1 MRYRAEIRPVGRR
14 MVALGVLLGA
24 LCGYCADTARW
35 VGPSNGVVSEG
46 TNWDPEG
53 TPTREMLFTGDAVG
67 KTVVFDSQV
76 VLASDGNASV
86 GSTNETDAA
95 LFTTDGATWNCVVW
109 KASDPSYGLTAPLS
123 IYVADRGEFSDGALR
138 IESGTYT
145 AGTQANGR
153 GISVG
158 RTGKGYFELAG
169 GTLNCK
175 GDACFSCE
183 RGGTAVIGSNAE
195 GAAPAVVDVV
205 SGKWTYL
212 AVNDAP
218 GSVTI
223 RKSGTLKTSYISDK
237 AKNTHSTLTLDGGT
251 LCHSGFNQGNA
262 FVPVPIR
269 LTANGG
275 TLDTTVAGVFAND
288 IVDDDPDSTMKGT
301 LVKKGAGTL
310 TFTTTKSYA
319 GLTDVQE
326 GKLVLAAGVQLGSL
340 KIAEGAGIEID
351 MTLGTLDGNIS
362 YPLFKAG
369 AAVPDLPE
377 GKSLTDV
384 VTFIN
389 AASFNVEL
397 TKVEDVWMVVGSV
410 KEDSAVARNVT
421 TGEYFSTLAGAVA
434 KAESDQTIQLLKSAL
449 VHGNVPFGVTG
460 ATNMTLNL
468 NGHTLTREGTDCV
481 IEFAGSTVISNGTI
495 LANEVRKVGGSAFLS
510 LPENKNAV
518 LTVVDVN
525 VGNENGY
532 DPYCMFNLR
541 QKSSVNISNGIWRVA
556 TLASGYYDSGKI
568 EISGGRFYL
577 RGWHTDAAN
586 YRKTKIVLSGG
597 LYALA
602 PRASYAAEEYVVQ
615 HRPGE
620 ALPYAVVPAGTPG
633 LVKPEGWS
641 FAYADQATADASVV
655 AQNGTTSYASLADA
669 VRAASAGDTVEL
681 VADVLALPE
690 AVTIDKGLTL
700 EGNGHL
706 VRVPRVFVDESGYVT
721 DDYTLDFDAVI
732 VVTAEADAALR
743 NLRVMGGGKIK
754 ADTEGGNFS
763 CIDNFGTLLMENVTV
778 TRSNGGVYNNE
789 GAKLYMDNCRLVRN
803 CRFCGGGLYNHGTAV
818 MVRSSLSE
826 NRSLSNGGGG
836 GAAENSGTLYVNNC
850 VICNNSSTEIGGA
863 INNYSSQ
870 RDVKLYMMNTTLS
883 GNFSASENDSYA
895 GGVGLR
901 ASGHLGYFYG
911 VNNLI
916 CNNYWYKKSDATL
929 RTLDIGA
936 LENDLKEMK
945 TDLRYTL
952 FQTLKK
958 QGKTTDET
966 KAQFTIENCVQLSA
980 GEAAADVFQE
990 YYASPRTYQN
1000 SVTTTKDINGAQLVS
1015 KDDGSLNAEIARYA
1029 PIKREGGKAVLGTD
1043 GVYTY
1048 FDASNWKAGEVKM
1061 SYRTV
1066 AGGAQI
1072 GDLTQATGEMI
1083 ALDSLPVADESAMV
1097 TNYYESASGRSFGVA
1112 GASGWLESET
1122 KYYTVALG
1130 GEIQGTNPVKVVK
1143 GQVTWGSVA
1152 GVTLYGDSYA
1162 EGETVTLTATP
1173 GFSRAFLGWYAYAA
1187 DGTTLEKLSDAAV
1200 WTLQVTRNLTVFPAF
1215 SELSK
1220 MVEPAP
1226 KVHVVMNA
1234 GEPPLFPINVT
1245 TKWMVDNYPGYVEAI
1260 TGKPAAEAEA
1270 YITGL
1275 LEQPDATTGLKKWQ
1289 EYVLGITPGDVN
1301 GRIWIDSPQYKSVNG
1316 NLLRFKMNELTP
1328 VEGSGFTLLY
1338 RLNSRLGDAAD
1349 FTRGVARESSVF
1361 DVNVAADP
1369 SGLYRIDI
1377 IFVPDGEAISEEF
1390 VTTVNTA
1397 GVLRVA
1403 SAADRAALAAPWT
1416 KLTPSAAAPVE
1427 AVNLVKTMNLT
1438 TGDKL
1443 YVYDGANKK
1452 YRAFQ
1457 LRESGQWEALAVYA
1471 LDANGNI
1478 NWTAAAAAKDSSV
1491 ARGVGFWLER
1501 QNTEGYVYLVGQ
1513 SDGSSE
1519 AVTTPLVA
1527 GWNLVG
1533 NPQTAAF
1540 DFTALAPKSGDRIVV
1555 PTAGEPKNLTWE
1567 NNGWGYYKS
1576 TVFTTKS
1583 GRKYVKPVW
1592 TTDDNGIPAGTAFW
1606 YISASGASTLDWTNK
1621 EVL

>member
-1 MRYRAEIRPVGRR
+1 MRYCTCIRSAGRLA
-14 MVALGVLLGA
+14 VALGAMFGA
-24 LCGYCADTARW
+24 LSGKGAETAYW
-35 VGPSNGVVSEG
+35 VGQSDGVVSVGE
-46 TNWDPEG
+46 NWDPAG
-53 TPTREMLFTGDAVG
+53 VPTKEMLFTGDAVG
-67 KTVVFDSQV
+67 KTVVFDSPV
-76 VLASDGNASV
+76 VLASNASV

-95 LFTTDGATWNCVVW
+95 LFTTDGNNWNCVVW
-109 KASDPSYGLTAPLS
+109 KASDSSYGLTAPLS
-123 IYVADRGEFSDGALR
+123 IYVADRPGFSDGALR

-145 AGTQANGR
+145 AGTMDNGR
-153 GISVG
+153 GVSVG

-183 RGGTAVIGSNAE
+183 KGGTAVIGSNAE
-195 GAAPAVVDVV
+195 GASPAIVNVDT
-205 SGKWTYL
+205 GKWTYL

-251 LCHSGFNQGNA
+251 LCHSGSNTSNA

-275 TLDTTVAGVFAND
+275 TLDTTVAGVFTND
-288 IVDDDPDSTMKGT
+288 IVDDDPDSTVKGT

-326 GKLVLAAGVQLGSL
+326 GKLVIAAGVQLGSL

-389 AASFNVEL
+389 AASFSVGLEQDG
-397 TKVEDVWMVVGSV
+397 DVWKVVGSV
-410 KEDSAVARNVT
+410 KEDSAVAVNVT
-421 TGEYFSTLAGAVA
+421 TREYFSTLAGAVA
-434 KAESDQTIQLLKSAL
+434 EVGSDETIQLLKSAL

-468 NGHTLTREGTDCV
+468 NGHALTREGTDCV
-481 IEFAGSTVISNGTI
+481 IEFTGSTVISNGTI

-510 LPENKNAV
+510 LPGNKNAV

-541 QKSSVNISNGIWRVA
+541 EKSSVNISNGIWRVA

-597 LYALA
+597 LYSLA
-602 PRASYAAEEYVVQ
+602 PRASYAAEGYVVQ

-620 ALPYAVVPAGTPG
+620 ALPYAVVPAGTAG

-690 AVTIDKGLTL
+690 AVTIGKNLTL

-732 VVTAEADAALR
+732 VVTNGTDAALR

-863 INNYSSQ
+863 INNYSGH
-870 RDVKLYMMNTTLS
+870 RDVRLYMMNTTLS

-916 CNNYWYKKSDATL
+916 CNNYWYKKSDGTL
-929 RTLDIGA
+929 KTLDIGA

-952 FQTLKK
+952 YQTLKK

-966 KAQFTIENCVQLSA
+966 KAQFTIENCVVLTDQ
-980 GEAAADVFQE
+980 AAADVFQE

-1000 SVTTTKDINGAQLVS
+1000 NLTTAQDINGAQLVS

-1029 PIKREGGKAVLGTD
+1029 PIKREDGKAVLGTD

-1097 TNYYESASGRSFGVA
+1097 TNYYESASGRSFGVV

-1152 GVTLYGDSYA
+1152 GVTLYGDTYA

-1220 MVEPAP
+1220 MVAPAP

-1260 TGKPAAEAEA
+1260 TGKTAAEAEA

-1443 YVYDGANKK
+1443 YVYDGANKN

-1471 LDANGNI
+1471 LDENGNI
-1478 NWTAAAAAKDSSV
+1478 DWTSVASAKDSSV
-1491 ARGVGFWLER
+1491 ARGAGFWLER

-1519 AVTTPLVA
+1519 AVTTPLAA

-1540 DFTALAPKSGDRIVV
+1540 DFTALKPKDGDRIVV

-1567 NNGWGYYKS
+1567 NNCWGYYKS

-1583 GRKYVKPVW
+1583 ERKYVKPVW

-1606 YISASGASTLDWTNK
+1606 YISASGESTLDWTKK
-1621 EVL
+1621 EVR